1 MTELGLLL
9 PSRKSVAES
18 DVFLQSTPPESNQI
32 FLDELEFAK
41 PLPMTSKYPEIEK
54 IMNDNT
60 DLVLN
65 GEQTAEEALAIMH
78 EQVDALLQS

>member
-1 MTELGLLL
+1 
-9 PSRKSVAES
+9 
-18 DVFLQSTPPESNQI
+18 
-32 FLDELEFAK
+32 
-41 PLPMTSKYPEIEK
+41 MTSKYPEIEK